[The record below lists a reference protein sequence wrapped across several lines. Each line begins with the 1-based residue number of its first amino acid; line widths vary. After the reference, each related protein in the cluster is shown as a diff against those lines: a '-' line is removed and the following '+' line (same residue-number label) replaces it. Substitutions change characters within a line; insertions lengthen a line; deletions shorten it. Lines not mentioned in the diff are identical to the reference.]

1 MATTKR
7 PRAGGGKS
15 STSRSGGATASKPA
29 SRTGSAAN
37 GAAKKRTQSAKTGT
51 TRTTA
56 KTSRT
61 ASNGAKRTRSNA
73 SSNGATRSR
82 SANGSARTS
91 RARSSSSAGSRN
103 GARSTAAQVQDG
115 MVGKLK
121 QTGTVVR
128 QAADKAGR
136 PTITVAAAAVGL
148 AGGLALRQRHAGA
161 HDGLTTRSMAML
173 QDVDA
178 AALIG
183 GLGKATVQL
192 SQRSKNVARD
202 IERVA
207 EQAERLGKILS

>member
-7 PRAGGGKS
+7 SRAGTGKS
-15 STSRSGGATASKPA
+15 RTSRSGGAAASKPA

-37 GAAKKRTQSAKTGT
+37 GAAKKRTQSAKTRT
-51 TRTTA
+51 TRSTA
-56 KTSRT
+56 KTARAS
-61 ASNGAKRTRSNA
+61 SNGAKRTQSRA
-73 SSNGATRSR
+73 SSNGATR

-91 RARSSSSAGSRN
+91 RARSSSSASSRN
-103 GARSTAAQVQDG
+103 GARSTAAQMQDG

-121 QTGTVVR
+121 QTGTAVR

-136 PTITVAAAAVGL
+136 PTITVAAAMAGL
-148 AGGLALRQRHAGA
+148 AGGLALRQRHAA
-161 HDGLTTRSMAML
+161 THDGLTTRSMAML
-173 QDVDA
+173 HDVDA